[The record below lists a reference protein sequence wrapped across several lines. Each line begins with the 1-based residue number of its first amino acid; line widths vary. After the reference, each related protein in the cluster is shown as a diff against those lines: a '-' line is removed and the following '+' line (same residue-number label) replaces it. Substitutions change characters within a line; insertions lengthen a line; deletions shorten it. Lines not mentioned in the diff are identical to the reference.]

1 MLALV
6 TGADQLLLMSKHYDV
21 VAERTLHTSEFGD
34 EAQQSLGWGDK
45 STQFQGSVGKE
56 VARATAV
63 EVAASADATVR
74 ISWRGDGA
82 HFAVTALDGDK
93 RVLRFFAREEARL
106 LSTGE
111 PVAQLESALAWLP
124 SGSIIAATQSQGR
137 DVIFFERNG
146 LRRYDFALRTSGP
159 AVVHELVW
167 SPDSTVLAVWID
179 ETVQLWTRVNY
190 HWCVGGQWM

>member
-1 MLALV
+1 
-6 TGADQLLLMSKHYDV
+6 MSKYYDV
-21 VAERTLHTSEFGD
+21 VAERALHTTEFGD

-56 VARATAV
+56 AGRAA
-63 EVAASADATVR
+63 EVTLAPSDDPTVR

-82 HFAVTALDGDK
+82 HFAVSALDGDK

-106 LSTGE
+106 LSTAE
-111 PVAQLESALAWLP
+111 PVAQLESALAWQP

-179 ETVQLWTRVNY
+179 DAVQLWTRVNY
-190 HWCVGGQWM
+190 HWCVVAAG